1 MLRKKHKTTTV
12 LSLVFAMLTTLLIAG
27 CDSETETRETT
38 NNAAIQQSASPAETS
53 PTKAPISETESIE
66 TESNEAESEN
76 PERIPED
83 RLAEW
88 DFGKLVAETTSPEW
102 GDEVERMNRFL
113 DSLGDE
119 ELKTAYQKAYA
130 LFMIS
135 YRSCDD
141 IINRTLL
148 TEYYGKNFY
157 SDAPKVKMADGRD
170 MHPSGYLYE
179 GYENAFFDTFT
190 SDRANAFLVSFAIIA
205 ARDGKELVYEVASN
219 TRHCSP
225 EYEVLSRT
233 EDEIVIRETC
243 YEEDLEGN
251 RLDTI
256 LYINDNRFVKEDGTW
271 KCADFETKQSAAER
285 IPEER
290 LAEWDLEKAVANAT
304 DPKGDEAVGRMNR
317 FLDELGDEEL
327 KKTYQKAYTLFTVG
341 DRERKNLD
349 NSELLTEYYGEY
361 FYSKAP
367 HVMTEDGYILHPSG
381 YLYEDYE
388 SAVFNTF
395 TSDRAE
401 AFLKENRNIAA
412 RDGKELLYEAA
423 SNTRNC
429 SPEYEILSRTENE
442 IVIRETCYETDAE
455 GNRLDPI
462 LYVNDNRFVKEDGAW
477 KCAAFEMKN
486 ADF

>member
-1 MLRKKHKTTTV
+1 MSQKPAFLECMKQKDKNFIIYSEPYKTEVLMLREKHKTTIA
-12 LSLVFAMLTTLLIAG
+12 LSLVSAMLTALLIAG
-27 CDSETETRETT
+27 CSSETETRETESNT
-38 NNAAIQQSASPAETS
+38 ALQQILLPIEAITPAYEYADTAKSLLYISANFAQCTSSCTSSSDVVQISVKQTLQQFLGLWIWNDVDDASWSTTKNGSSISVVNSKSGLPSGTYRLESVFTLTASSGKTETITIYSEEALTQAPVSEAE
-53 PTKAPISETESIE
+53 P
-66 TESNEAESEN
+66 NEAESEN
-76 PERIPED
+76 PERIPEEK
-83 RLAEW
+83 LAEW

-179 GYENAFFDTFT
+179 GYENAFYDTFT

-205 ARDGKELVYEVASN
+205 AQDGKELVYEVASN

-225 EYEVLSRT
+225 EYEILSRT

-243 YEEDLEGN
+243 YGEDLEGN

-256 LYINDNRFVKEDGTW
+256 LYINDNRFVKENGKW
-271 KCADFETKQSAAER
+271 KCAEFDTQ
-285 IPEER
+285 
-290 LAEWDLEKAVANAT
+290 
-304 DPKGDEAVGRMNR
+304 
-317 FLDELGDEEL
+317 
-327 KKTYQKAYTLFTVG
+327 
-341 DRERKNLD
+341 
-349 NSELLTEYYGEY
+349 
-361 FYSKAP
+361 
-367 HVMTEDGYILHPSG
+367 
-381 YLYEDYE
+381 
-388 SAVFNTF
+388 
-395 TSDRAE
+395 
-401 AFLKENRNIAA
+401 
-412 RDGKELLYEAA
+412 
-423 SNTRNC
+423 
-429 SPEYEILSRTENE
+429 
-442 IVIRETCYETDAE
+442 
-455 GNRLDPI
+455 
-462 LYVNDNRFVKEDGAW
+462 
-477 KCAAFEMKN
+477 N